1 MLQGALP
8 GACHCPQSAA
18 CWDGPPAEVAMRQ
31 TAVSKGD
38 NYLRLADGVQRV
50 ERLISPGFYTLS
62 KLQAL
67 VYDTLPPNTF
77 ALGFTPC
84 TFLLRSLYIGRAV
97 PFVLDFPPC
106 VLSAWVL
113 CLVMHFPPGFSTLC
127 CTFGLGFIPCAV
139 ISAGVYNMCCTF
151 GLGFPPCVLHSS
163 WVFRF
168 VLHFLPGFLLC
179 TVVTA

>member
-38 NYLRLADGVQRV
+38 NYLRLADGAQRV
-50 ERLISPGFYTLS
+50 ERLVSPGFYTLS

-84 TFLLRSLYIGRAV
+84 AA
-97 PFVLDFPPC
+97 
-106 VLSAWVL
+106 LSPWVL
-113 CLVMHFPPGFSTLC
+113 H
-127 CTFGLGFIPCAV
+127 
-139 ISAGVYNMCCTF
+139 
-151 GLGFPPCVLHSS
+151 H
-163 WVFRF
+163 
-168 VLHFLPGFLLC
+168 VLHFRPGFYNMRFTVALGFTSCDALSPWLLQHALHCRPGFYIMRC
-179 TVVTA
+179 TLALGFT